1 MLDEPLALGA
11 TPKRID
17 RSWGRASYSAWIAS
31 SDDVQLHEQG
41 RDRDPGAEE
50 STLARAEPAWS
61 ETGPLAAFPRG
72 AGPGDCLHRILE
84 QFPFSA
90 AEASEPCQRLE
101 LIAAELRRAGLD
113 PDLENNVLTGLEQ
126 VLQTPLGGPLG
137 ALSLGCLL
145 YTSPSPRDTG

>member
-1 MLDEPLALGA
+1 MALGSI
-11 TPKRID
+11 PKRID

-50 STLARAEPAWS
+50 STVESTLESALESMAARTEPAWS

-72 AGPGDCLHRILE
+72 AGAGDCLHRILE

-90 AEASEPCQRLE
+90 AEASEPRIRLE

-113 PDLENNVLTGLEQ
+113 PDLQND
-126 VLQTPLGGPLG
+126 
-137 ALSLGCLL
+137 CLL
-145 YTSPSPRDTG
+145 YTSPSPRDATLSRMPSSA